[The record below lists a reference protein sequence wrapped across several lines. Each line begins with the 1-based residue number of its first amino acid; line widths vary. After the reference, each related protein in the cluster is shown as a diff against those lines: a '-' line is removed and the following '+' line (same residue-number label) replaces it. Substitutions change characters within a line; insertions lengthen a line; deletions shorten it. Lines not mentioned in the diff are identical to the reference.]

1 MLRSEN
7 TQISSTNKSLVAD
20 VSELDHLRRHNVE
33 ISRKMKEME
42 NELQNLRELTQ
53 LRRNQ
58 SFTENQEIQNENEVW
73 KINKDFIIRME
84 LPHLSKKVISVI
96 TEPLKQNNQLNLSL
110 FAYTTLQLLDRRSVT
125 LIISGYKFSLKTKM
139 TGC

>member
-1 MLRSEN
+1 
-7 TQISSTNKSLVAD
+7 
-20 VSELDHLRRHNVE
+20 
-33 ISRKMKEME
+33 MKEME

-58 SFTENQEIQNENEVW
+58 SFTEIEEIENENELW

-96 TEPLKQNNQLNLSL
+96 SETFEK
-110 FAYTTLQLLDRRSVT
+110 
-125 LIISGYKFSLKTKM
+125 I
-139 TGC
+139 

>member
-7 TQISSTNKSLVAD
+7 SQISSKNNSLAAD
-20 VSELDHLRRHNVE
+20 VNELDHLRRHNVE

-58 SFTENQEIQNENEVW
+58 SFTEIEEIENENELW

-96 TEPLKQNNQLNLSL
+96 SETFEK
-110 FAYTTLQLLDRRSVT
+110 
-125 LIISGYKFSLKTKM
+125 I
-139 TGC
+139 

>member
-1 MLRSEN
+1 MA
-7 TQISSTNKSLVAD
+7 AD
-20 VSELDHLRRHNVE
+20 VNELDHLRRHNVE

-58 SFTENQEIQNENEVW
+58 SFTEIEEIENENELW

-96 TEPLKQNNQLNLSL
+96 SETFEK
-110 FAYTTLQLLDRRSVT
+110 
-125 LIISGYKFSLKTKM
+125 I
-139 TGC
+139 

>member
-1 MLRSEN
+1 M
-7 TQISSTNKSLVAD
+7 AD

-42 NELQNLRELTQ
+42 NELQNLRELSQ

-58 SFTENQEIQNENEVW
+58 SFTEIKELENENEVW

-110 FAYTTLQLLDRRSVT
+110 FAYTTLQLLGRRSVT
-125 LIISGYKFSLKTKM
+125 LKISVYKFSLKTKM

>member
-1 MLRSEN
+1 M
-7 TQISSTNKSLVAD
+7 AD

-42 NELQNLRELTQ
+42 NELQNLRDLTQ

-58 SFTENQEIQNENEVW
+58 SFTEIEELENENEVW

-96 TEPLKQNNQLNLSL
+96 TEPLQQKNKLNFSL

-125 LIISGYKFSLKTKM
+125 LIISGYKFNLKTKM
-139 TGC
+139 TEC

>member
-1 MLRSEN
+1 M
-7 TQISSTNKSLVAD
+7 AD

-139 TGC
+139 MGC

>member
-1 MLRSEN
+1 M
-7 TQISSTNKSLVAD
+7 AD
-20 VSELDHLRRHNVE
+20 IGELDHLRRHNVE

-42 NELQNLRELTQ
+42 NELQNLRDLTQ

-58 SFTENQEIQNENEVW
+58 SFTEIEELENENEVW

-96 TEPLKQNNQLNLSL
+96 TEPSKQ
-110 FAYTTLQLLDRRSVT
+110 
-125 LIISGYKFSLKTKM
+125 
-139 TGC
+139 

>member
-1 MLRSEN
+1 MKFRNRELQNTINVLRSEN

-96 TEPLKQNNQLNLSL
+96 TEP
-110 FAYTTLQLLDRRSVT
+110 
-125 LIISGYKFSLKTKM
+125 
-139 TGC
+139 